1 MLYNYFLIFKN
12 FIFLPEIFLISC
24 ILLLV
29 VFYNFFFKKT
39 FGQIYFLWY
48 SVICIIITI
57 FLIAVTPES
66 AYFYGIFLFNYKIS
80 TIQVTILLIS
90 LFCLI
95 LFHRSLTKSYTNCLK
110 YLIFYLVT
118 VLLCLLATMINT
130 SYLLFLF
137 LSLELI
143 TICFYILS
151 SFNYHNYGFLIFRF
165 IPVRKLLYVSA
176 LSNFTGLFLFKL
188 HLFLVVANP
197 NYFYLLHYVK
207 KQEYLLIIG
216 ISLISIG
223 LLLKTVIFYSPTS
236 FIYYKKTP
244 TVTIIYMHLVPKIF
258 FFYFFSE
265 LVYLNPYFI
274 YSEYYINLIV
284 LCASLSCLIISIGMR
299 RLFLK
304 HFIEYLSLVN
314 SGYLLL
320 CLTPLTF
327 NSLNYCIY
335 FILFYVLTIFLYG
348 GILLFFDD
356 KQYPGLRISFDTILN
371 DIDKKDY
378 YSIIISILIFFF
390 LGMPPTRRD
399 YPCSR
404 GIPFNGFIFQ
414 YLVFQSL
421 LYGNMYLILFFLIIF
436 NLIVFLFFFWT
447 IIPFWYERK
456 NNFFSLLPAY
466 LNSPLKEFI
475 PIYLIIF
482 LLVLQL
488 DSTVVTNFVKF
499 FYK

>member
-1 MLYNYFLIFKN
+1 MLYNYTLTFKN

-24 ILLLV
+24 ILSLV
-29 VFYNFFFKKT
+29 VFYKFFLKKT
-39 FGQIYFLWY
+39 FSQIYFLVY
-48 SVICIIITI
+48 SIICIIITI
-57 FLIAVTPES
+57 FLIVVTPES

-80 TIQVTILLIS
+80 VIQVIISLIS

-95 LFHRSLTKSYTNCLK
+95 LFHRSLTKSYTNCLN
-110 YLIFYLVT
+110 YFIFYLVT
-118 VLLCLLATMINT
+118 LLLCLFTTKINT

-137 LSLELI
+137 LFLELI
-143 TICFYILS
+143 TIFFYILS

-165 IPVRKLLYVSA
+165 IPGRKSLYVSA
-176 LSNFTGLFLFKL
+176 LFNFIGLFLFKL
-188 HLFLVVANP
+188 HLFLVAVNP
-197 NYFYLLHYVK
+197 NYFYFLNYTK
-207 KQEYLLIIG
+207 EQEYLLITG

-244 TVTIIYMHLVPKIF
+244 AVTIIYMHLVPKIF

-265 LVYLNPYFI
+265 LVYLNPYFM
-274 YSEYYINLIV
+274 YSKYYINLIV

-320 CLTPLTF
+320 CFTPLTF
-327 NSLNYCIY
+327 NSLNYCIH
-335 FILFYVLTIFLYG
+335 FILFYILIIFLYG
-348 GILLFFDD
+348 GVLAFFDD
-356 KQYPGLRISFDTILN
+356 KQYPGFRISFDTILN

-378 YSIIISILIFFF
+378 YSIITSILIFFF

-404 GIPFNGFIFQ
+404 GIPFNGFILQ
-414 YLVFQSL
+414 CLVFQSL
-421 LYGNMYLILFFLIIF
+421 LYGNMYLILFFLVIF
-436 NLIVFLFFFWT
+436 NLIVFLFSFWT
-447 IIPFWYERK
+447 IISFWYERK
-456 NNFFSLLPAY
+456 NNLFFLVPAY
-466 LNSPLKEFI
+466 LNSFLKEFI

-482 LLVLQL
+482 LFVLQL
-488 DSTVVTNFVKF
+488 DSTAVTNFVKL